1 MLKQKL
7 WQTNL
12 LATVAFVNG
21 FSWRTKSANDT
32 VALPRQISGIPASEI
47 AIRALFAVP
56 LVVLLRRLSAHFS
69 AKDFLRMH
77 ASQNRRHR
85 GSVERNEV

>member
-1 MLKQKL
+1 MASVGARSRRMTRLRCL
-7 WQTNL
+7 
-12 LATVAFVNG
+12 G
-21 FSWRTKSANDT
+21 KSE
-32 VALPRQISGIPASEI
+32 GPASEI
-47 AIRALFAVP
+47 AIRALFAV
-56 LVVLLRRLSAHFS
+56 LFVVLLRRLSAHFS